1 MATPEEH
8 AQDAAEYLEY
18 ADEILDR
25 KPAIA
30 GEAVWGAAI
39 QAAQSVIPE
48 TSREHHAQSRK
59 GIINAIGRSGAT
71 KQEQYDMA
79 QIAGRAAKTLH
90 NGFYHPRQIDPVDH
104 QEAIDQAKLLI
115 NHLTRHTRHARRT
128 AG

>member
-1 MATPEEH
+1 MATAEEH

-71 KQEQYDMA
+71 KTQQLDLTT
-79 QIAGRAAKTLH
+79 IADDAAKILH
-90 NGFYHPRQIDPVDH
+90 HTFYHPRQIDHGRH
-104 QEAIDQAKLLI
+104 QEVIADARHLI
-115 NHLTRHTRHARRT
+115 NHLTRHARRT
-128 AG
+128 AR

>member
-8 AQDAAEYLEY
+8 AQDADECLEY

-39 QAAQSVIPE
+39 QAAQATIPE
-48 TSREHHAQSRK
+48 ASLQHHAQSRK
-59 GIINAIGRSGAT
+59 GIINAIGRSGAN
-71 KQEQYDMA
+71 KQDQYDMA
-79 QIAGRAAKTLH
+79 QTAGRAAKTLH

-115 NHLTRHTRHARRT
+115 DHLTRHARRT
-128 AG
+128 AR